1 MPGLRHQRFT
11 LALFSAYGSMLCVIA
26 YSFLLVPLSLAHLPL
41 GILGLW
47 FLALQASRYM
57 ELIDLGI
64 SGASLRL
71 MAQSHGTP
79 ADYRKM
85 VTCSFGFQ
93 LAQGSLIAGAGFLGR
108 AS

>member
-11 LALFSAYGSMLCVIA
+11 LALFSSYGSMLCVIA

-71 MAQSHGTP
+71 MAQSHGHPT
-79 ADYRKM
+79 
-85 VTCSFGFQ
+85 
-93 LAQGSLIAGAGFLGR
+93 
-108 AS
+108 